1 MELFCVNKVKL
12 VLWLCDFICDKYC
25 TQKCESKNGSSI
37 LTDEVES
44 MMRVE
49 SWELGVRDYLWKRR
63 CNPNRILELLN
74 SWNLEE
80 DLRVFW
86 RCCEDWCEE
95 NGWEWVGIYRWR
107 GWEMVECDWLKMVGE
122 DWRWKRWLEV
132 EKMIGGGKDDW
143 RWKRWLVEKVI
154 GRKGDW

>member
-1 MELFCVNKVKL
+1 MIQCMKVSLSITYKHVWWNCFCANKVKL

-25 TQKCESKNGSSI
+25 TQKCESENGSSI
-37 LTDEVES
+37 LTDEVEC

-74 SWNLEE
+74 SWKRIWECFE
-80 DLRVFW
+80 GVVRIGV
-86 RCCEDWCEE
+86 RK

-122 DWRWKRWLEV
+122 DWRWKRWL
-132 EKMIGGGKDDW
+132 
-143 RWKRWLVEKVI
+143 VEKVI